1 MRILVR
7 CRRSFRKQQ
16 LHTSHGLLQHEQT
29 CGEVNLIW
37 KSLVIVSTSPLR
49 DLSLVHVLLRKGDTV
64 RYVHTHTHTQCTHSY
79 WPMQGDRQHDVTKT
93 FPSKIVSESFLCPF
107 LSRGGVPC
115 AKIEVEKSKE
125 LTPLFLSSAAGA
137 FTAPV
142 RGVYY
147 IRFTAAQPGL
157 GYMGSYM
164 SHSGAGGGRRGVHA
178 SPCELQAL

>member
-1 MRILVR
+1 
-7 CRRSFRKQQ
+7 
-16 LHTSHGLLQHEQT
+16 
-29 CGEVNLIW
+29 
-37 KSLVIVSTSPLR
+37 
-49 DLSLVHVLLRKGDTV
+49 
-64 RYVHTHTHTQCTHSY
+64 
-79 WPMQGDRQHDVTKT
+79 MQGDRQHDVTKT

-147 IRFTAAQPGL
+147 IRFIAAQHGL
-157 GYMGSYM
+157 GYMGISMFKNGQATMSNYHYNSHGYWVYLSNGVILELEEGDVVYM
-164 SHSGAGGGRRGVHA
+164 RLPA
-178 SPCELQAL
+178 SFRLYDDT